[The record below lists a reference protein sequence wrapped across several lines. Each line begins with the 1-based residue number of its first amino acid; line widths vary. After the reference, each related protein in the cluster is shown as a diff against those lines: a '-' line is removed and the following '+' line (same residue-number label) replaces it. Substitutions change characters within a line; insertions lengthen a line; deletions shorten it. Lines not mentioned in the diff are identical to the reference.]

1 MSARRPSIAVA
12 AATLAIL
19 GAGCS
24 TAESPSDVSTTQMTT
39 KWVAAPSG
47 KFLLQG
53 QILQKYLDAGG
64 STSSLGSPI
73 SNEKPAPGNGRFTLF
88 EAGAIYWTPQTGAHV
103 VAGNIRNTWEFD
115 HGGPAGP
122 LGYPTSDAHSAP
134 GGPQQRFQHGTI
146 NDSADGH
153 THVEFSPPAAG
164 S

>member
-1 MSARRPSIAVA
+1 MSARRPSAAIAV
-12 AATLAIL
+12 ATLAIL

-24 TAESPSDVSTTQMTT
+24 TAHGPGVISAAEMTT
-39 KWVAAPSG
+39 KWVAAPAG

-64 STSSLGSPI
+64 STSTLGSPI
-73 SNEKPAPGNGRFTLF
+73 SNEKPAPGDGRYTLF

-103 VAGNIRNTWEFD
+103 VTGKIRNTWEFGN
-115 HGGPAGP
+115 GGPAGP
-122 LGYPTSDAHSAP
+122 LGYPTGDAQGSP

-146 NDSADGH
+146 TDSADGH
-153 THVEFSPPAAG
+153 TYVELSPPATG